1 MTDSWSQG
9 YVSDIGYTYGYYH
22 ELNPERAAFALRMQG
37 FAAPRFINACE
48 LGYGQGLSVNLHA
61 AASEIRW
68 FGTDFNPTHAA
79 FARELCEASGAF
91 ANFSDDSFERF
102 SQRDDLPGFDFV
114 GLHGIWSWI
123 SEQNRAL
130 IVEFLAKKLNVGGVL
145 YISYNTLPGWA
156 AFAPVRHLMTEHAEV
171 LGSEGRGIVNR
182 INGALEFAD
191 GLLKTQPIFLK
202 ANPLVAERVNS
213 LKGHNRHYLA
223 HEYFNR
229 DWHPMYFASMKQ
241 WLESAK
247 LQYACS
253 AHLLDSIDAIHLT
266 AEQQK
271 FLLDIPDPMFRETVR
286 DFMVNQQFRRDYW
299 VKGLRRMDPK
309 TQQAQIRAQPL
320 VMCTAR
326 SEIQLKVQ
334 GALGEAS
341 LAESVYGPIFDLMS
355 DGKIR
360 TIEDIETAL
369 SGLSRPQLLQ
379 AITVS
384 VGQSILQP
392 ATTQPKGAPPHQ
404 AAKKLNQY
412 LLCRAQGSSDVQYL
426 ASAVTGGGVQVNRFQ
441 QLFIDSIQSG
451 KLDPAAWADDAW
463 NLLRVLGQRILKNGS
478 PLETDHENVA
488 ELKAQA
494 EAFANSNLPVLRA
507 LDVVD

>member
-1 MTDSWSQG
+1 
-9 YVSDIGYTYGYYH
+9 
-22 ELNPERAAFALRMQG
+22 
-37 FAAPRFINACE
+37 
-48 LGYGQGLSVNLHA
+48 
-61 AASEIRW
+61 
-68 FGTDFNPTHAA
+68 
-79 FARELCEASGAF
+79 
-91 ANFSDDSFERF
+91 
-102 SQRDDLPGFDFV
+102 
-114 GLHGIWSWI
+114 
-123 SEQNRAL
+123 
-130 IVEFLAKKLNVGGVL
+130 
-145 YISYNTLPGWA
+145 
-156 AFAPVRHLMTEHAEV
+156 
-171 LGSEGRGIVNR
+171 
-182 INGALEFAD
+182 
-191 GLLKTQPIFLK
+191 
-202 ANPLVAERVNS
+202 
-213 LKGHNRHYLA
+213 
-223 HEYFNR
+223 
-229 DWHPMYFASMKQ
+229 
-241 WLESAK
+241 
-247 LQYACS
+247 
-253 AHLLDSIDAIHLT
+253 
-266 AEQQK
+266 
-271 FLLDIPDPMFRETVR
+271 
-286 DFMVNQQFRRDYW
+286 
-299 VKGLRRMDPK
+299 MDPK

-463 NLLRVLGQRILKNGS
+463 NLLRVLGQRLLKNGS